1 MQDTTATPA
10 NDSFAA
16 LRQPQFR
23 AFLVGRFCA
32 ITAIMMQAT
41 IISWMVYDIT
51 RNPLD
56 LGLLGLTEF
65 VPAIC
70 VALFGGH
77 LADRLNRRSI
87 IITLIAIF
95 LLLAIALV
103 FFALNKDYFYQTK
116 QAWPLYTAIFIT
128 GFCRGFLGPA
138 IFSFQSQLVPKS
150 MFGNAMAWNS
160 AFWNVGAIGGP
171 ALGGFVYGYR
181 GPAET
186 YVWVAVLFVIALV
199 AFFSIPAQPVP
210 PVDKSETIFQS
221 LQVGLRFVFGHR
233 IVLAALA
240 IDMFAVLFGGATAL
254 LPVFANDILKVGPE
268 GLGYLRGA
276 PFLGAVVVSGIMAAR
291 KPMRRAGMVLLLCV
305 AAYALCMIAFALS
318 TNFYLSVFI
327 LFLSGAFDGVSVVLR
342 GIVLQLYTPDNMRG
356 RVASVNTIFIVSSN
370 EIGAFESGVAAKLM
384 GTVPS
389 VIFGGLISLV
399 VVGVA
404 YYKAKELRTLNLR
417 NELNA

>member
-1 MQDTTATPA
+1 MKDDPTPT
-10 NDSFAA
+10 DSFAA
-16 LRQPQFR
+16 LRLPQFR
-23 AFLVGRFCA
+23 AFLLGRFCA

-51 RNPLD
+51 HDPLD
-56 LGLLGLTEF
+56 LGLLGVAEF

-77 LADRLNRRSI
+77 LADRLNRRNI
-87 IITLIAIF
+87 ILTLTAVF
-95 LLLAIALV
+95 LLLSVALMV
-103 FFALNKDYFYQTK
+103 FALNKTYFYQTK
-116 QAWPLYTAIFIT
+116 QVWPLYGAIFTT
-128 GFCRGFLGPA
+128 GLCRGFLGPA
-138 IFSFQSQLVPKS
+138 IFSYQSQLVPKQLL
-150 MFGNAMAWNS
+150 GNAMAWNS

-171 ALGGFVYGYR
+171 ALGGLVYGYR
-181 GPAET
+181 GPVET
-186 YVWVAVLFVIALV
+186 YLWVSVLFVVAIA
-199 AFFSIPAQPVP
+199 AFAAIPSQPVP
-210 PVDKSETIFQS
+210 PADKEEDIFQS
-221 LQVGLRFVFGHR
+221 LQVGLRFVFGNR

-240 IDMFAVLFGGATAL
+240 LDMFAVLFGGATAL

-276 PFLGAVVVSGIMAAR
+276 PFLGAVLVSGIMAVR
-291 KPMRRAGMVLLLCV
+291 KPMRRAGLALLACV
-305 AAYALCMIAFALS
+305 ASYGICMIAFALS

-356 RVASVNTIFIVSSN
+356 RVASVNTIFIISSN
-370 EIGAFESGVAAKLM
+370 EIGAFESGVAAKLL

-389 VIFGGLISLV
+389 VVLGAMLSLA

-404 YYKAKELRTLNLR
+404 YFKAKELHTLNLR
-417 NELNA
+417 EELKA